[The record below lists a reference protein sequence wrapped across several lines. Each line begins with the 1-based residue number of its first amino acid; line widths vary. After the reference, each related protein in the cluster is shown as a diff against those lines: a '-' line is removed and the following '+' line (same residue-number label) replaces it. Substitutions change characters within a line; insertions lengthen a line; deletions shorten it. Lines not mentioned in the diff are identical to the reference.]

1 MANIICDGGRQNV
14 LLLKS
19 GIRQRYLLWTRLL
32 NIILEFS
39 DRVIREGKRII
50 KGTQIGK
57 AEIKL
62 SLTAGNTISYIK
74 KKSDGIHKWELH
86 RINKWVYHHLR
97 THSQLLFLYTSNEQI
112 RITIASKS
120 IKYLRRNMTKMWK
133 ICTLKTI
140 QESWENNINKWR
152 YRQCSRIIRLNTI

>member
-62 SLTAGNTISYIK
+62 SLTAGNTIGYIK
-74 KKSDGIHKWELH
+74 KNQMES
-86 RINKWVYHHLR
+86 INEN
-97 THSQLLFLYTSNEQI
+97 YTESTNEFTTTWGHTVSCYFYI
-112 RITIASKS
+112 LATNR
-120 IKYLRRNMTKMWK
+120 
-133 ICTLKTI
+133 
-140 QESWENNINKWR
+140 
-152 YRQCSRIIRLNTI
+152 